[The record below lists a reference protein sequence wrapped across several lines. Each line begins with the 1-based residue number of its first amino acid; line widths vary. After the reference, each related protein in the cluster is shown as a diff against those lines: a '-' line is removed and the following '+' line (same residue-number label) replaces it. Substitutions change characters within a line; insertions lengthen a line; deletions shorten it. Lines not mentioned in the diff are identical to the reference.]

1 MEPPPTLD
9 RPQPGVE
16 EARAIHEFWA
26 EHIEAFREKYPDRF
40 VAVRDG
46 KVVADDPDLVMLVY
60 RLRDIGLDARADV
73 AIEFV
78 GSEPA
83 NLLL

>member
-1 MEPPPTLD
+1 MELPPTLD

-40 VAVRDG
+40 VAVRDD
-46 KVVADDPDLVMLVY
+46 KVVADNADLVMLVY
-60 RLRDIGLDARADV
+60 RLRDLGLDARTDV
-73 AIEFV
+73 AIEFISA
-78 GSEPA
+78 GPA